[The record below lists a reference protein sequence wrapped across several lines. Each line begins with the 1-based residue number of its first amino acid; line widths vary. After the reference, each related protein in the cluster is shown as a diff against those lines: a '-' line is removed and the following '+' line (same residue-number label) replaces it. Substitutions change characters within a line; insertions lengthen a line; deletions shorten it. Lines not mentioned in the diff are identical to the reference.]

1 MSVNMMS
8 GVCRASAVLPAA
20 GAFDATLV
28 AIPSNTFDQITFL
41 ISYTRGAVGGAISYK
56 VEVSNDLT
64 TWYQLCE
71 TQSGTVTPGSDVVD
85 PSQRVAITYQSA
97 SASQENFTSPT
108 FSVVTKYYRI
118 GVRESG
124 VVGTPGSASV
134 EYTLRGGV

>member
-1 MSVNMMS
+1 MSVNIMN
-8 GVCRASAVLPAA
+8 GIARTFAVLPAS
-20 GAFDATLV
+20 GAFDSSLV
-28 AIPSNTFDQITFL
+28 SIPSNTFDQITFL
-41 ISYTRGAVGGAISYK
+41 IAYTRGASGGAITYK
-56 VEVSNDLT
+56 VEVSNDLSN
-64 TWYQLCE
+64 WYQLCE
-71 TQSGTVTPGSDVVD
+71 TQSGTVTPGSDTVD
-85 PSQRVAITYQSA
+85 PSQRVAITYQST